1 MHFFARRLE
10 VFNRDDLPDWQQS
23 PNALRRVLLIV
34 SSIAEYFLFYLL
46 ALLGLAALVVLM
58 VAGWIIGVDRRST

>member
-1 MHFFARRLE
+1 MHFFTRRLE
-10 VFNRDDLPDWQQS
+10 AFNRDELPDWQQS

-34 SSIAEYFLFYLL
+34 LSIAEYFLFYML
-46 ALLGLAALVVLM
+46 ALLALAALVVLM

>member
-1 MHFFARRLE
+1 MHFFTRRLDA
-10 VFNRDDLPDWQQS
+10 FNRDDLPDWRRS

-34 SSIAEYFLFYLL
+34 PSLAEYFLFYML
-46 ALLGLAALVVLM
+46 ALAALAALVVLM